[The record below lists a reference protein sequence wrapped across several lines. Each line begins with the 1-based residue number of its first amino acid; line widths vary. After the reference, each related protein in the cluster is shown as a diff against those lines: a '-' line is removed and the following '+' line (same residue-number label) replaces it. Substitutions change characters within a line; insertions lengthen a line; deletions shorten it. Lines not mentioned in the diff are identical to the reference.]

1 MGDNMNKHTIIILFI
16 LLMVA
21 ATGATQE
28 TFFGKNKVHYE
39 TFKWQYIQTRHF
51 DVYFYG
57 QRYSVAKHAADILE
71 DALVIVTE
79 QLHYRIHERIPVFL
93 YNARNDFQQTNITS
107 SLLGEGVG
115 GFTETAKNRVVV
127 YLEGSVE
134 DFRHVLHHELTHAVT
149 FDMLYGNLFTSILSR
164 QRLFNM
170 PLWFAE
176 GYAEF
181 SSRFGWH
188 YRADMIVRD
197 ATINGYLAPPDYV
210 YGGME
215 YYQGFAMIRYI
226 ADTYGVDKIG
236 ELLAKGK
243 VHLTMNKALKSAIG
257 ITMEEF
263 WDDFSL
269 EMKRRYWPEISERKQ
284 PDEIAKALTKHEK
297 DASNYNAKPVF
308 SPKGD
313 RIAIFSDRSDYN
325 EIYLISAIDGKEIDK
340 LVKAQRSGD
349 VETVYSYY
357 SSIGFSPDGEKI
369 VFVSKSKGEDA
380 LFFLTLKNKDIYLRK
395 FFGYHSILHPTWS
408 PDGTRVAFSAL
419 VGSRRDIVIYDL
431 VADTTFH
438 VMEDRYDDVEPS
450 WYPDSKRLAFA
461 SDRPHPDNDVV
472 LANLDKKHDGI
483 DYNTIYRPD
492 DFGNYSIFS
501 VDLNTRDITPVPC
514 GLGQCHEPV
523 VSPDGA
529 KICFVSNRNGIDN
542 LYIAFLDSSATFAI
556 TDLLTGVQSP
566 TWSPDGM
573 QIAFSSFHKGGY
585 DVFLMKDIQPAG
597 KNGQLEP
604 TGYARGE
611 YGQPLTLD
619 GELREFAGKEINTEK
634 NQGTGGEQSPLTSHA
649 FKHDSLN
656 TAADTTT
663 DITPVDTTDQLAEK
677 LPDSTRIEDG
687 EFVFVSPHES
697 TDPLD
702 SLFEDVADSSSGRG
716 GNFRTAEQI
725 AVFDS
730 IAGNNTLPNGE
741 YKVQNYKAKFSPDV
755 ISGGFSYDTF
765 FGLQGQSAFLFSDYL
780 GDHQIFLL
788 TDLVNSFD
796 QANLQ
801 VFYFYNRMRTNLG
814 VGIFHTKNYYL
825 DSYDYLFSD
834 RFYGMQLYAARP
846 FSKYFRAEASLSQ
859 TFIDRKYHDD
869 DDPRE
874 SRSSKV
880 TYGTFSLVQDNIIW
894 GVTGPLD
901 GRRSRL
907 DFSGAYD
914 LFNSDNSISFYAA
927 EFDYRRYWHIK
938 GLFSVAYRLSAGA
951 SWGDNPKRYFL
962 GGTTNFIGNTVVD
975 AEVYDVENL
984 YYADVIT
991 PMRGFEYYELSGTRF
1006 FVSNF
1011 EFRYPFIDYLK
1022 MNFPLPL
1029 TIGYVTG
1036 AMFVDF
1042 GAAWEGNEFKGATAQ
1057 GDKPRLQDIKSAFG
1071 FGIRANLG
1079 IFVLRYDLAW
1089 RTDYNTVVDKPKYY
1103 FSLGADF

>member
-1 MGDNMNKHTIIILFI
+1 MNKNTIIILFVFLAI
-16 LLMVA
+16 A
-21 ATGATQE
+21 FTATAQE
-28 TFFGKNKVHYE
+28 TYFGKNKVHYQKFE
-39 TFKWQYIQTRHF
+39 WQYIQTRHF
-51 DVYFYG
+51 DIYFYN
-57 QRYSVAKHAADILE
+57 QRYSVAKYAADVLE
-71 DALVIVTE
+71 DALEIVSE
-79 QLHYRIHERIPVFL
+79 QLGYRIHERIPVFL
-93 YNARNDFQQTNITS
+93 YSARNDFQQTNIVQ

-115 GFTETAKNRVVV
+115 GFTETAKNRIVV

-188 YRADMIVRD
+188 YHADMIVRD
-197 ATINGYLAPPDYV
+197 ATINGYLAPPDYI

-215 YYQGFAMIRYI
+215 YYQGFAMVRYI

-243 VHLTMNKALKSAIG
+243 VHLTMNKAMKSAIG
-257 ITMEEF
+257 ITLEEF
-263 WDDFSL
+263 WEDFSL
-269 EMKRRYWPEISERKQ
+269 EMKRRYWPEINERKQ
-284 PDEIAKALTKHEK
+284 PDEVAKALTEHEK

-313 RIAIFSDRSDYN
+313 RLAIFTDRSDYN
-325 EIYLISAIDGKEIDK
+325 EIYLISAIDGREIEK
-340 LVKAQRSGD
+340 LVEAQRSGD

-380 LFFLTLKNKDIYLRK
+380 LCFLTLKDKDIYLRK

-408 PDGTRVAFSAL
+408 PDGTMVAFSAL
-419 VGSRRDIVIYDL
+419 DGPRRDIVIYDIEG
-431 VADTTFH
+431 DSTFH
-438 VMEDRYDDVEPS
+438 VMDDRYDDVEPS
-450 WYPDSKRLAFA
+450 WFPDSKRLAFS
-461 SDRPHPDNDVV
+461 SDRPHPDNALI
-472 LANLDKKHDGI
+472 LADLDKKHNGI
-483 DYNTIYRPD
+483 DYRTIYMPE
-492 DFGNYSIFS
+492 DFGNYAIFAA
-501 VDLNTRDITPVPC
+501 DITTGIITPVPC
-514 GLGQCHEPV
+514 GSGQCHEPA
-523 VSPDGA
+523 VSPDG
-529 KICFVSNRNGIDN
+529 KKVCFVSNRNGIDN
-542 LYIAFLDSSATFAI
+542 LYITYIDSSATFAI
-556 TDLLTGVQSP
+556 TDLLTGAQSP
-566 TWSPDGM
+566 SWSPDGM
-573 QIAFSSFHKGGY
+573 QVAFASFHKGGY

-597 KNGQLEP
+597 NNGVLEP
-604 TGYARGE
+604 TGYVKGE
-611 YGQPLTLD
+611 YGQPLTPD
-619 GELREFAGKEINTEK
+619 GQLPEYVEYDDDGID
-634 NQGTGGEQSPLTSHA
+634 QSALARHA
-649 FKHDSLN
+649 TDTDSLGIMPD
-656 TAADTTT
+656 TASVSAPIDDTESST
-663 DITPVDTTDQLAEK
+663 ASRS
-677 LPDSTRIEDG
+677 DSTRIEDD
-687 EFVFVSPHES
+687 EFVFVSPNES

-702 SLFEDVADSSSGRG
+702 SLFENVADSTSGIG
-716 GNFRTAEQI
+716 GSFRTAEQA

-730 IAGNNTLPNGE
+730 IADNNTLPNGE
-741 YKVQNYKAKFSPDV
+741 YIVHNYKAKFTPDV
-755 ISGGFSYDTF
+755 IAGGFSYDTF

-780 GDHQIFLL
+780 GDHQIYLL
-788 TDLVNSFD
+788 TDLVNSFE

-801 VFYFYNRMRTNLG
+801 MYYFYNRMRTNLG

-825 DSYDYLFSD
+825 DSDDYLFSD
-834 RFYGMQLYAARP
+834 RFYGIQFYASHP
-846 FSKYFRAEASLSQ
+846 YSKYFRAEASVSQ

-874 SRSSKV
+874 GRSSKV

-907 DFSGAYD
+907 DLSGAYD

-938 GLFSVAYRLSAGA
+938 GLFSFAYRLSAGA
-951 SWGDNPKRYFL
+951 SWGNNPKRYFL

-1006 FVSNF
+1006 FLSNF

-1036 AMFVDF
+1036 AIFSDF
-1042 GAAWEGNEFKGATAQ
+1042 GAAWDGNDFKGATAE
-1057 GDKPRLQDIKSAFG
+1057 GDNPRLLDIKSAFG

-1089 RTDYNTVVDKPKYY
+1089 HTDYNTVAHKPKYY